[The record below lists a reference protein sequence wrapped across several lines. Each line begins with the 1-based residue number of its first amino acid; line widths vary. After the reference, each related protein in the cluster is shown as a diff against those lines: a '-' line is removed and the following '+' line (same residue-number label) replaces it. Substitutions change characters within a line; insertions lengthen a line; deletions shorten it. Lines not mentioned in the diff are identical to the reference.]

1 MTYFVKSNKKQTKF
15 SKNLIDMFLCCR
27 GLPLISSAS
36 SCFWLVYKIAFVLF
50 NICLVMITQWER
62 SPNWSTT
69 ILTLIRSCSSLCLQ
83 IYFSLVLSYRIKIYM
98 ARWIIPSA
106 FTNLPTDEVILITF
120 NFYSEIQYIH
130 FHFYPELQYIH
141 FHFYPEVRS
150 IHFHFYPGVNISTY
164 PFLSWGTIYSLPFLS
179 RGTIYSL
186 SLLSRGTISSY
197 SLLAWATRGTQFNC

>member
-1 MTYFVKSNKKQTKF
+1 
-15 SKNLIDMFLCCR
+15 MFLCCR

-83 IYFSLVLSYRIKIYM
+83 IYFSSVLSYRIKIYM

-150 IHFHFYPGVNISTY
+150 IHFHFYPEVQSVHI
-164 PFLSWGTIYSLPFLS
+164 LSWPERHVELNSTASV
-179 RGTIYSL
+179 
-186 SLLSRGTISSY
+186 SS
-197 SLLAWATRGTQFNC
+197 GD

>member
-1 MTYFVKSNKKQTKF
+1 
-15 SKNLIDMFLCCR
+15 MFLCCR
-27 GLPLISSAS
+27 GLPLILSAS

-69 ILTLIRSCSSLCLQ
+69 ILTLILGLIRHFACKSTSPRSYLIASKSTWQGELYQVHLQ
-83 IYFSLVLSYRIKIYM
+83 IFQQIKSYWYYLHCC
-98 ARWIIPSA
+98 
-106 FTNLPTDEVILITF
+106 NVF

>member
-1 MTYFVKSNKKQTKF
+1 
-15 SKNLIDMFLCCR
+15 MFLCCR

-98 ARWIIPSA
+98 ARWIIQIFQQMKSYWYHLHCG
-106 FTNLPTDEVILITF
+106 NVF

-130 FHFYPELQYIH
+130 FHFYPEVQSVHI
-141 FHFYPEVRS
+141 
-150 IHFHFYPGVNISTY
+150 
-164 PFLSWGTIYSLPFLS
+164 LSWPERHVELNSTASV
-179 RGTIYSL
+179 
-186 SLLSRGTISSY
+186 SS
-197 SLLAWATRGTQFNC
+197 GD